1 MNVLITLTTA
11 GIDTGP
17 FNLYSNTDSYVTA
30 FETNIAKSLLVA
42 GYTSTMVPAGT
53 TYVRVKSTG
62 LCTNYIDIYVTGSGT
77 TTTTT
82 TATPTTTTTTTTEV
96 VTYYNVVLCGTST
109 TSVIR
114 HNGPNNV
121 TLGVVVQSTNGSCYT
136 ISSVGSGPETVG
148 TLLTQFASCVL
159 CQASPPPTTTTT
171 TTATP
176 TTTTTTTTATPTTTT
191 TTTSALYRVWN
202 LYRSEGAENPACST
216 TPATQVIAYNSNYAP
231 GVVFKGSNGLC
242 YTIAN
247 DGYQVSA
254 PNITLSEEFGT
265 CTECA
270 ESSPTTTTTTT
281 TTAPISQEWYQL
293 TDCTTLAVDYSWNY
307 NVGSYSINER
317 VTDISL
323 NTYRITATY
332 SSNPGGSNL
341 FIATT
346 GQTGCPSGTTT
357 TTTIAPAVQ
366 TNILVEAVTL
376 PGSDLDCLGTPYPRS
391 ITTVTAT
398 VYDQY
403 GNITNVV
410 GSAITVTV
418 NTIYNPCYGGSIPG
432 TYNIVIPGGNTAS
445 GASVSWDSSRTV
457 DCGGAGCLLET
468 DTYDCAASNTASLP
482 FRAGT
487 ITC

>member
-30 FETNIAKSLLVA
+30 FQTNIAKSLLVA
-42 GYTSTMVPAGT
+42 GYTSTVVPAGT

-82 TATPTTTTTTTTEV
+82 TATPTTTTTTTQV

-109 TSVIR
+109 TTVIR

-136 ISSVGSGPETVG
+136 VSSVGTGPETVG

-159 CQASPPPTTTTT
+159 CQGAPPPTTTTTSTSTSTSTTTSTSTSTTTTTTTSILTSCEEWRNDTLEEATITYTPCNSVTPVSNYALATTSSVCAVYGSITVTVGGPLTLVGSCNTPGPTTTTT
-171 TTATP
+171 TTAIP
-176 TTTTTTTTATPTTTT
+176 
-191 TTTSALYRVWN
+191 
-202 LYRSEGAENPACST
+202 
-216 TPATQVIAYNSNYAP
+216 
-231 GVVFKGSNGLC
+231 
-242 YTIAN
+242 
-247 DGYQVSA
+247 
-254 PNITLSEEFGT
+254 
-265 CTECA
+265 
-270 ESSPTTTTTTT
+270 
-281 TTAPISQEWYQL
+281 QEWYQL
-293 TDCTTLAVDYSWNY
+293 TNCTTLAVDYSWNY

-317 VTDISL
+317 VTDFLL

-357 TTTIAPAVQ
+357 TTTQAPPVG
-366 TNILVEAVTL
+366 TNILVVAETVA
-376 PGSDLDCLGTPYPRS
+376 GSDLDCLGTPYPRS

-418 NTIYNPCYGGSIPG
+418 NTTYNPCYGGSIPG
-432 TYNIVIPGGNTAS
+432 TYNIIIPGGNTAS
-445 GASVSWDSSRTV
+445 GASVNWDSSRTV
-457 DCGGAGCLLET
+457 DCGGFGCLLET